1 MEQSI
6 AVLDRSTP
14 DASCLPDPP
23 RELKVSLI
31 PPNLIDWVWDQ
42 AGPQLQMATDQSDG
56 RFNLRDVYDRLVT
69 GDWHLWV
76 VFEESG
82 KLVASITSSFTW
94 YPQGKW
100 LSGQFLGG
108 DRLDEWRDLFCDT
121 FDRFA
126 KDTECR
132 AIEFTGRPGW
142 GRRLKSNG
150 YRELFRVYQRDL

>member
-1 MEQSI
+1 MEQSA
-6 AVLDRSTP
+6 AVLDHSTL

-23 RELKVSLI
+23 KGLKVSLI
-31 PPNLIDWVWDQ
+31 PPNLIDWVWAQ
-42 AGPQLQMATDQSDG
+42 AGPHLQMATDQSEG
-56 RFNLRDVYDRLVT
+56 RFVLRDVYDRLIT

-76 VFEESG
+76 VYEETG
-82 KLVASITSSFTW
+82 NLIASITSSFSW

-126 KDTECR
+126 RDMGCK

-142 GRRLKSNG
+142 GRRLKPNG